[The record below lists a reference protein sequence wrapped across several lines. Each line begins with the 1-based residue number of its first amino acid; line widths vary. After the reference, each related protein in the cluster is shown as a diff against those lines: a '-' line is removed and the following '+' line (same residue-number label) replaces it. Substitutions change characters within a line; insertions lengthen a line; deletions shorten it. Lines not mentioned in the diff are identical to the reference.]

1 MSFDWS
7 RYATGGAKR
16 PDSFSGMQPQFNS
29 ALQQLFTAAP
39 PEYGLQVGS
48 GFRSIERQRELWNA
62 SDKSGKM
69 VARPGGSQHNHGN
82 AADLH
87 AGGMRLDKASPA
99 AKQWVH
105 DNAGKYG
112 LNFPMSYEPWHIE
125 LTGARGKRPD
135 VSLVASAPPSQSAL
149 PLPDSAGSQDQSRFL
164 MAQAAGASQGEQ
176 PQQQSP
182 ASEQIPAFAEAAAQQ
197 PSRTQS
203 SLNALLQAFGQ
214 QQPETSPFSPVQ
226 FSGVSPNQTNALASL
241 VASIKQGRA

>member
-16 PDSFSGMQPQFNS
+16 PDSFSGMQPQFNA
-29 ALQQLFTAAP
+29 ALQQLFTSAP

-62 SDKSGKM
+62 SDKSGRM

-112 LNFPMSYEPWHIE
+112 LSFPMSWEPWHIE
-125 LTGARGKRPD
+125 LAGARGKKPD
-135 VSLVASAPPSQSAL
+135 AALVASAPASQSAL
-149 PLPDSAGSQDQSRFL
+149 PLPSASGGEQAPQMGL
-164 MAQAAGASQGEQ
+164 VAQAAPAAEQ
-176 PQQQSP
+176 P
-182 ASEQIPAFAEAAAQQ
+182 AAGGEEVPAFAEAAAQ
-197 PSRTQS
+197 PSRSQS

-214 QQPETSPFSPVQ
+214 QQQEASLFSPVQ
-226 FSGVSPNQTNALASL
+226 FAGVSPNQANALASL